1 MNYRAGFVGI
11 IGQPNAG
18 KSSLMNV
25 FVKEKVSIV
34 TAKPQTTRRRI
45 VGVLSRP
52 EAQIV
57 FVDSPGFVKAS
68 KGLNGFLAQEAKDV
82 IEQSDVLLVVLSVD
96 EKSPEA
102 LMDVLDLV
110 KESKKPKVFLIHK
123 TDLGQLEH
131 RIGKIKDLI
140 LERYPDAFVTGFSS
154 EKVDPEKVERVFQE
168 LLTRLPASPAPL
180 YDVELFTM
188 QSTRD
193 LVAEMVREQCFEELH
208 QEIPYSLAVQIGKY
222 DESDPGLH
230 KIFAEILV
238 AKPNHKAIVIG
249 KGGAVL
255 KKIGTE
261 ARKKMEELLGV
272 KVFLSLNVSVK
283 ENWQENP
290 RLMKELGYVVQE

>member
-52 EAQIV
+52 EAQVV

-68 KGLNGFLAQEAKDV
+68 KGLNGFLAREAQDV
-82 IEQSDVLLVVLSVD
+82 MEQSDVLLVLLAID

-102 LMDVLDLV
+102 LIDVLDLV
-110 KESKKPKVFLIHK
+110 KESKKPKIFLIHK

-131 RIGKIKDLI
+131 RISKIKELVFEKFPEALI
-140 LERYPDAFVTGFSS
+140 LGFSS
-154 EKVDPEKVERVFQE
+154 EKVDAERVEQIFQE
-168 LLTRLPASPAPL
+168 LISRLPVSPAPL
-180 YDVELFTM
+180 YDIDLFTM

-193 LVAEMVREQCFEELH
+193 LVAEMVREQCFQELH
-208 QEIPYSLAVQIGKY
+208 QEIPYSLAVQVGKY
-222 DESDPGLH
+222 DESDPELH
-230 KIFAEILV
+230 KIFVEILV
-238 AKPNHKAIVIG
+238 AKPNHKSIVIG
-249 KGGAVL
+249 KGGSVL

-261 ARKKMEELLGV
+261 ARKKMEELLGL

-283 ENWQENP
+283 ENWQDNP